1 MHRQAFFPIH
11 ACLLG
16 TMYGFWALWL
26 VLYSTKTP
34 TQKTII
40 IFFFFKKKETN
51 GDALPNKTVHR
62 KGFRPR
68 GCTEIEICMA
78 AKEDHVSSVP
88 VQYAS
93 VETAGWGKQATV
105 RTCETQTANACTF
118 KRSLELAP
126 KDSNGQGV
134 LQHQRRYS
142 FRQAYLEQCAFVG
155 KLLIGF
161 FSSIASRL
169 NSA

>member
-34 TQKTII
+34 TQKTI
-40 IFFFFKKKETN
+40 FSKKKKKKGTD

-78 AKEDHVSSVP
+78 TKEDHVSSVP